1 MSDVWDNFTEYIIN
15 NYEDASLIIEV
26 GVGSI
31 LEPSNILKDKLENAT
46 VRCVD
51 IKPTNDDIIKDD
63 IIKPNYEIYENADL
77 IYSIRPPEE
86 LQRSISNVARAVE
99 CDCILKP
106 FSSEELSFKI
116 KPRFKLINYK
126 KEVFYL
132 MSKSDY

>member
-1 MSDVWDNFTEYIIN
+1 MSNVWNNFTEYIIN
-15 NYEDASLIIEV
+15 NYGDASLIIEV

-31 LEPSNILKDKLENAT
+31 LKPGNILRDRLENA
-46 VRCVD
+46 VIKCVD
-51 IKPTNDDIIKDD
+51 IHPSNEDVIYDNITN
-63 IIKPNYEIYENADL
+63 PNYEIYENADL

-86 LQRSISNVARAVE
+86 LQKSICDVAKSVR

-116 KPRFKLINYK
+116 RPRFRLINYK

-132 MSKSDY
+132 MSESEY